1 MSTISKKHAK
11 LLQQIYYNEAMYLGR
26 DRLFHYVT
34 KEYPNDHPTRQQ
46 VMQWLKEQK
55 VHQIH
60 TRPPPRLPTKSVV
73 VSKINNYYQCDLT
86 GPLPRDSGYN
96 YIFGLIDVATKEL
109 FTAPLK
115 NKTAL
120 ETSKALAR
128 IIDENKLQISVIQS
142 DNGSEFSGEFSV
154 FTKANRI
161 KQIFSQA
168 SSPWTNGNIERH

>member
-1 MSTISKKHAK
+1 MSSISKKHTK

-26 DRLFHYVT
+26 DRLFHYVQE
-34 KEYPNDHPTRQQ
+34 KYPNDHPTRQQ
-46 VMQWLKEQK
+46 LMQWLKEQK

-60 TRPPPRLPTKSVV
+60 TRPPPRFPTKTVV
-73 VSKINNYYQCDLT
+73 VSKINKYYQCDLT

-120 ETSKALAR
+120 ETSKALEK
-128 IIDENKLQISVIQS
+128 IIDDNLQISVIQS
-142 DNGSEFSGEFSV
+142 DNGSEFSGEFSA
-154 FTKANRI
+154 FPKAKCSYFFFSI
-161 KQIFSQA
+161 LSYIF
-168 SSPWTNGNIERH
+168 